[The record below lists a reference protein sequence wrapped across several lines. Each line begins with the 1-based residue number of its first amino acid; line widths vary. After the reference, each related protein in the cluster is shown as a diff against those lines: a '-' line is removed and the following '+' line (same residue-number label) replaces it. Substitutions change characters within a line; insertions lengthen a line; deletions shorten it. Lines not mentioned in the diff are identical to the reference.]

1 MAKEPK
7 DKAPRI
13 KQQAKRIVDITGPVT
28 IRGSK
33 AFNAAG
39 EVVARVGIDL
49 GEDDDE

>member
-28 IRGSK
+28 IRGIH
-33 AFNAAG
+33 AYDAAG
-39 EVVARVGIDL
+39 NRVARVGIDL
-49 GEDDDE
+49 SEDDE